1 MCSKIALSVISFFLS
16 SRFFNFHSNLSHSK
30 KFLCNLYTCL
40 LHTILIYLLGKIK
53 LHQHKLT
60 DAIYWLFYMQYLLG
74 LFLSIICWCCLCTDL
89 DRYLCHGN
97 NSILLSHNILFFW
110 NCYFFI
116 ILKLIFYKIIFS
128 LIFYSLFEY
137 KIWTIFSTI

>member
-1 MCSKIALSVISFFLS
+1 MICNILQKLLILSNFEAFYMYLETVIHVFKNCSKRYLFFLS

-97 NSILLSHNILFFW
+97 NSILLSHNILFF
-110 NCYFFI
+110 
-116 ILKLIFYKIIFS
+116 
-128 LIFYSLFEY
+128 
-137 KIWTIFSTI
+137 